1 MSLFPVFQLETEADP
16 GVLLILCEQREL
28 GRSKKKGGQSN
39 EFAVQQ
45 FLLLSGPLWVTL
57 IWALLLLPGDLTL
70 QMETLV
76 HVFGG
81 TSTVAN
87 VISPD
92 CVGGF

>member
-28 GRSKKKGGQSN
+28 GPSKKMRTVKGVCSA
-39 EFAVQQ
+39 AVPP
-45 FLLLSGPLWVTL
+45 LSVPLWVTL
-57 IWALLLLPGDLTL
+57 IWALLLLPGNLTL

-76 HVFGG
+76 HVFGEM
-81 TSTVAN
+81 STVAN

-92 CVGGF
+92 CVGGL